1 MRCVVTMV
9 ILVGLIG
16 QATLGAQQAPF
27 SVYDLADYR
36 LTPEGRRRL
45 EAERK
50 SWKRVSLAVNRVLDA
65 LS

>member
-1 MRCVVTMV
+1 MV

-36 LTPEGRRRL
+36 LTPEVFQQFVQASARIADITQHL
-45 EAERK
+45 
-50 SWKRVSLAVNRVLDA
+50 SLIHI
-65 LS
+65 